1 MNVFNFLSLAPDPP
15 SVNSVGA
22 AIEHLQALGALDKE
36 EDLTKCVCWLFF
48 FLINRIFVICRLGEY
63 LSQLSVE
70 PRVGKMLLLSCIFK
84 CLEPM
89 LTICAAMAHK

>member
-36 EDLTKCVCWLFF
+36 EDLTKCVFECFF
-48 FLINRIFVICRLGEY
+48 FKLIAN
-63 LSQLSVE
+63 
-70 PRVGKMLLLSCIFK
+70 
-84 CLEPM
+84 
-89 LTICAAMAHK
+89 